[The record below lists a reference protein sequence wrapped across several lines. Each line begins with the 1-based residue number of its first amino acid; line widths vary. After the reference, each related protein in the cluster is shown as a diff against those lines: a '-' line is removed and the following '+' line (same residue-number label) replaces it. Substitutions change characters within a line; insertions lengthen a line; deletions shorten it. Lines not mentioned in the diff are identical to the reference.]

1 VNSPKDRVDPVLI
14 SSEVLLWA
22 SPPPPEPLRRPP
34 SATSPR
40 TGRDHERL
48 AATISTSSAVSP
60 YSRYTIASMSRST
73 SPIRNKSGAS
83 FSTDAKYSRRRSSPK
98 ARRFGSTRASPSP
111 RRRRSSSGTE
121 KEIRRTKKE
130 VGAQVGVIW
139 LLQKL
144 FTIFAPSYLHDGVRW
159 GRDEMAAPRS
169 PQK

>member
-1 VNSPKDRVDPVLI
+1 MNSPKDRVDPVLI

-98 ARRFGSTRASPSP
+98 ARRFGSTPSFP
-111 RRRRSSSGTE
+111 LPQTAALVLGDGEGDTADEKRGRRSGRCYLVAP
-121 KEIRRTKKE
+121 K
-130 VGAQVGVIW
+130 VIYH
-139 LLQKL
+139 
-144 FTIFAPSYLHDGVRW
+144 FCAFI
-159 GRDEMAAPRS
+159 S
-169 PQK
+169 P